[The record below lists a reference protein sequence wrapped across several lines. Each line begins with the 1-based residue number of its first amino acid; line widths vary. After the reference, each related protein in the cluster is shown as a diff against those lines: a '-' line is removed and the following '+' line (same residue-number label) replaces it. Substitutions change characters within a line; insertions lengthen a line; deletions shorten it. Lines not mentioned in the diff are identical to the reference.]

1 MDDREP
7 ESSPFFKTAMVSM
20 GIFTV
25 VALSP
30 VTDTFVQR
38 YFQEQEQEQ
47 ERKKEE
53 ARSENPIC
61 KEYRGMGLITPEWA
75 DCRKL
80 RKL

>member
-7 ESSPFFKTAMVSM
+7 ESSPFFKAAMVSM

-38 YFQEQEQEQ
+38 YFQEQE
-47 ERKKEE
+47 RKKEE
-53 ARSENPIC
+53 ARPENPVC
-61 KEYRGMGLITPEWA
+61 EEYRGMGLTTPEWA